1 MTNPNPTRGQLER
14 MIGQR
19 LQALYRDRTGHRPEK
34 VTCQFFDE
42 KLTIVLEQIVTPLE
56 QFFLDSG
63 RQELAQQIRSELE
76 SSLRTEILKL
86 IEEITET
93 NVSCL
98 LSKADLKCNCS
109 GIIAVLVGTPMV
121 RDPASIPKIR
131 RERSPDQMPDQ
142 P

>member
-14 MIGQR
+14 TVGQR

-56 QFFLDSG
+56 QFFLESD
-63 RQELAQQIRSELE
+63 RKEFAQQIRSELE
-76 SSLRTEILKL
+76 SSLRTEIIQL
-86 IEEITET
+86 IEETTET

-98 LSKADLKCNCS
+98 LSETNLKCNCS
-109 GIIAVLVGTPMV
+109 GLIAVLEGAPSV

-131 RERSPDQMPDQ
+131 RERVPEQ
-142 P
+142 PE